1 MIYLFLNTKH
11 HDNKRDGEDTSQTQ
25 LRLIWLLTSSVNRRI
40 ILHVYLYLDDVTI
53 YVSQS
58 LNF

>member
-11 HDNKRDGEDTSQTQ
+11 YANKRDGEETSQTQ
-25 LRLIWLLTSSVNRRI
+25 LRLIWLLTASVIRRI

-53 YVSQS
+53 YVSLS
-58 LNF
+58 